1 MEIIEFN
8 DYLRN
13 LPRYMENK
21 NSSVI
26 VTSRNLYVLNGG
38 NDYNKQYCENNNIK
52 VLNTHSMG
60 GVIVNFEGD
69 ICIGNYQ
76 PTHNNFGEKFLQE
89 FVCWLKEKK
98 INCTISNN
106 DVLVDGKFKVASYMS
121 VFKNNCL
128 YTAIH
133 ISVNMDINKIKLICL
148 KEMIKVP
155 KGLVDYG
162 IKEKDV
168 IDFSKSTITLLEG
181 RE

>member
-76 PTHNNFGEKFLQE
+76 PKHNNFGEKFLEE
-89 FVCWLKEKK
+89 FAKWLEKK
-98 INCTISNN
+98 GINCIISNN
-106 DVLVDGKFKVASYMS
+106 DVLIDGKYKVASYMS
-121 VFKNNCL
+121 VFTNNCL

-133 ISVNMDINKIKLICL
+133 ISANMDINKIIDICT
-148 KEMIKVP
+148 KPMVKIP
-155 KGLVDYG
+155 KGLIDYG
-162 IKEKDV
+162 ITSEEIKDY
-168 IDFSKSTITLLEG
+168 ILSLNL
-181 RE
+181 